1 MVATTISDISTSKT
15 IVLLCNPT
23 RGDIKLKK
31 DMNVGIC
38 QQVTFCVAESTDNID
53 INQISL
59 SEGKMQSI
67 IQNSITVPEH
77 LEVLFEQSITNL
89 EKEEQLKLLEALL
102 RYQDVFARP
111 DNDLGRTGQVSI

>member
-1 MVATTISDISTSKT
+1 M
-15 IVLLCNPT
+15 
-23 RGDIKLKK
+23 
-31 DMNVGIC
+31 GIC
-38 QQVTFCVAESTDNID
+38 QPVTFCVAESTDNID

-67 IQNSITVPEH
+67 IQNSMTVSEH